1 MSHSLL
7 FSFKALFSLSL
18 SPISFLLSPLN
29 PDLCARRK
37 KGFFFG
43 QQIISR
49 TLKRKGKRRGV
60 GDKPPRE
67 YIECI
72 LGLGNS
78 NFRIV
83 GSEIR
88 PESKQCSA
96 KQYWKFRKK
105 VGFYEPLEEKFEDRN
120 IVASLLF
127 PPWVERKLE
136 TSNSRNCWAW
146 GLRNAGR
153 KEEAV
158 SRFFSASVAF
168 LP

>member
-1 MSHSLL
+1 MSQQQQQQQLRQFHGLG
-7 FSFKALFSLSL
+7 FAA
-18 SPISFLLSPLN
+18 
-29 PDLCARRK
+29 DK
-37 KGFFFG
+37 KVFFG
-43 QQIISR
+43 QQIFSR

-60 GDKPPRE
+60 GDKPPGE

-88 PESKQCSA
+88 PKSKQCSA

-105 VGFYEPLEEKFEDRN
+105 EHVGFYEPLEEKFEDKN

-146 GLRNAGR
+146 GPPKRREKRRRSRQPFLFSQCCVSPRPR
-153 KEEAV
+153 KKK
-158 SRFFSASVAF
+158 SGNKT
-168 LP
+168 